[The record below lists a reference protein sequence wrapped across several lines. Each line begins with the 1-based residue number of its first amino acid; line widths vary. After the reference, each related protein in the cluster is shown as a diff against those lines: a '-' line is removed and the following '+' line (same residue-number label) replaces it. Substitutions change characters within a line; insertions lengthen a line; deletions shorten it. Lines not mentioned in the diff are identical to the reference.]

1 MEDRPFPC
9 SHCLS
14 TRGLGP
20 QKPPSAACSKVCSGF
35 AERCQNQPLTIKEGK
50 PDKVSFGVSAGKT
63 QGFLGGSVVKNPPA
77 NVGHLG
83 LIPGPRRFL
92 GEGNGSSLQYSY
104 LGNSMDRGAWWAT
117 VHWVTGVRHD
127 WATREILCP
136 WWESMVPPLL

>member
-77 NVGHLG
+77 NVDVG
-83 LIPGPRRFL
+83 LIPGLGRSL
-92 GEGNGSSLQYSY
+92 GEENGNPFQYCC
-104 LGNSMDRGAWWAT
+104 LGHLMDRGARRAR
-117 VHWVTGVRHD
+117 VHGVTKELD
-127 WATREILCP
+127 KT
-136 WWESMVPPLL
+136 